1 MTTRHNNTL
10 GVIRRNE
17 KGFSSQPHSFIK
29 AAFIFICLVTLVVG
43 MTSVTAEPLWPVVFE
58 EDFTSGDT
66 GRLEFMDPSAW
77 KIVTEKDSS
86 FLSMLKDSS
95 YKPAVRSPENIVW
108 VKDVAVADL
117 ILDATV
123 RSTQAEYGHRDV
135 CLLFGGQDATH
146 FYYVHLATKA
156 DEHAN
161 SIFLVNGE
169 PRVSIA
175 TERSQGTHW
184 DEGWHHV
191 RVIRDSTLGEIS
203 VFFDDMTKPVMKATD
218 SHFGKGKI
226 GFGSFDDTADFDKVV
241 IRGR

>member
-1 MTTRHNNTL
+1 MLSLRTGYLVIALTL
-10 GVIRRNE
+10 CSMLLAGELNAEPAWPTVLTE
-17 KGFSSQPHSFIK
+17 DFSSGNITQ
-29 AAFIFICLVTLVVG
+29 
-43 MTSVTAEPLWPVVFE
+43 
-58 EDFTSGDT
+58 
-66 GRLEFMDPSAW
+66 LEFMDPSAW
-77 KIVTEKDSS
+77 KVVTGQDRS
-86 FLSMLKDSS
+86 FLSMTKDSS
-95 YKPAVRSPENIVW
+95 YKPPVRSPENIAW
-108 VKDVAVADL
+108 LKDLKVADL

-175 TERSQGTHW
+175 TERTEGTHW

-191 RVIRDSTLGEIS
+191 RVIRDSTSGTIEI
-203 VFFDDMTKPVMKATD
+203 FFDDMAKPVMKATD
-218 SHFGKGKI
+218 RNFGKGRI
-226 GFGSFDDTADFDKVV
+226 GFGSFDDTADFARIV